1 MTAEDD
7 FEYQAERP
15 NKSQL
20 KRDAEDMKRLGD
32 ALVRM
37 APADLERIELPEKLR
52 DAIELA
58 RRISAH
64 GGAARQRQLIG
75 KLLRKYDA
83 QAILAAIETKAL
95 DERLQAREFHRLET
109 WRNRLIEEGNPA
121 IEALLTAHPHL
132 DASHVR
138 WLVGTAQHEAARGR
152 PPAASR
158 ELFRWLREALAE
170 VPPDA

>member
-7 FEYQAERP
+7 FEYENERP

-20 KRDAEDMKRLGD
+20 KRDAEDMKLLGD
-32 ALVRM
+32 HLVQM
-37 APADLERIELPEKLR
+37 APSELARIPLPENLR

-75 KLLRKYDA
+75 KLLRKTDVTEI
-83 QAILAAIETKAL
+83 QVAIEAKAL
-95 DERLQAREFHRLET
+95 EERLQAREFHRIET
-109 WRNRLIEEGNPA
+109 WRNRLVSEGEA
-121 IEALLTAHPHL
+121 AVTALLATYPQL
-132 DASHVR
+132 DAGRLRS
-138 WLVGTAQHEAARGR
+138 LVGTAQHEAARGR

-158 ELFRWLREALAE
+158 ELFRWLRETLAE
-170 VPPDA
+170 APPGA